1 MAVAWPKETARLL
14 TELTGESRPDVAMLI
29 VLKDAIAHR
38 LEQIASEER
47 RFESLYHQSFSDYKR
62 HWEMEDKPEDYSLDA
77 ESDYLKWEALETR
90 KARLENIQALWK
102 RQCED
107 GLAQSSL

>member
-14 TELTGESRPDVAMLI
+14 TELTGEPRPEVAMLI

-38 LEQIASEER
+38 LERIASEER
-47 RFESLYHQSFSDYKR
+47 LFEERYHSSFSDYKHR
-62 HWEMEDKPEDYSLDA
+62 WETEDRSEDYSLET

-90 KARLENIQALWK
+90 KARLENIQALL
-102 RQCED
+102 Q
-107 GLAQSSL
+107 

>member
-14 TELTGESRPDVAMLI
+14 TELTGEPRPDVAVLI

-38 LEQIASEER
+38 LEQIASEEHH
-47 RFESLYHQSFSDYKR
+47 FETQYHLPFSDYKR
-62 HWEMEDKPEDYSLDA
+62 RWETEERPADYSLEA

-90 KARLENIQALWK
+90 KARLEDIKTILQ
-102 RQCED
+102 
-107 GLAQSSL
+107 

>member
-38 LEQIASEER
+38 LEQIALEEQ
-47 RFESLYHQSFSDYKR
+47 RFVARYHLSFSDYKHR
-62 HWEMEDKPEDYSLDA
+62 WETEDKPEDYSLEA
-77 ESDYLKWEALETR
+77 ETDYLKWEALETR
-90 KARLENIQALWK
+90 KARLENIRTLLQ
-102 RQCED
+102 
-107 GLAQSSL
+107 